1 MKFNTKSY
9 EAFDLFIF
17 SLIACVVEGLNVFVF
32 NMMTIKIGDFYF
44 NQVYT
49 LSFAALLGMIAIF
62 RWNAHGLIVAPLA
75 GLTSVLVRF
84 FLHQE
89 VSINLWLA
97 FTIGYFALAVCLL
110 FFYKRDKAELRK
122 DKGLMIFYYF
132 AGYLSLEVVRS
143 LCQIGVANYWVLL
156 LDYIAFDLI
165 NIVFGFLVYLI
176 ALRQDSLVVDMNLY
190 LLHLHDLSEK
200 LGGQD
205 IVSKNININVE
216 ELAEADE
223 INEAA
228 VLDGGTLSNEDLK
241 MMEDYRRKVEH
252 RETKYD
258 RENKELESYRKEKE
272 AATHGRR

>member
-1 MKFNTKSY
+1 MKFNKKSY

-17 SLIACVVEGLNVFVF
+17 TLIACVVEGLNVFVF
-32 NMMTIKIGDFYF
+32 NMMTIKIGEFYF
-44 NQVYT
+44 NQIYT

-84 FLHQE
+84 SLHQE
-89 VSINLWLA
+89 VSVNLWLA
-97 FTIGYFALAVCLL
+97 FSVGYFALAVCL
-110 FFYKRDKAELRK
+110 FFFHKRDKTELRK
-122 DKGLMIFYYF
+122 DKGMMIFYYF
-132 AGYLSLEVVRS
+132 AGYLSLEVVRA

-156 LDYIAFDLI
+156 LDYVAFDLI
-165 NIVFGFLVYLI
+165 NIVFSFLVFLI
-176 ALRQDSLVVDMNLY
+176 ALKQDSLIVDMNLY
-190 LLHLHDLSEK
+190 LEHLHDITEK

-205 IVSKNININVE
+205 VVSRNININVE

-228 VLDGGTLSNEDLK
+228 ILDGGTLSREDLK
-241 MMEDYRRKVEH
+241 MMEAYRRKFEH
-252 RETKYD
+252 RESKYD
-258 RENKELESYRKEKE
+258 RENEELESYRKEKE